1 MRPVALLVN
10 TSSVCH
16 LLALELWLQEQLLT
30 ALSSAVPGA
39 VLGTWQCSLPG
50 LPQPL
55 ETDLL

>member
-30 ALSSAVPGA
+30 
-39 VLGTWQCSLPG
+39 
-50 LPQPL
+50 
-55 ETDLL
+55 EH